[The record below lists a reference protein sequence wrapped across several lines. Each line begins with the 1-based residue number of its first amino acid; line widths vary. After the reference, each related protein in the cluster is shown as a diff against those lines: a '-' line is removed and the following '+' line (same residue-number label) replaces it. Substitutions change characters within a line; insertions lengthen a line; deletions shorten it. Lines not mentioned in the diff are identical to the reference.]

1 MYGTQRIAARLPPAG
16 PGATT
21 SRRGMKWLS
30 LAMAV
35 VWPLDLFSDSALLRA
50 NHIGGLRDPS
60 TDSTLRTRARQCNSR
75 GVNLI
80 RTQRSGARL
89 AKTQVADQIATIGSA
104 CTAEP
109 VDLTLAPLPQANSGI
124 RIHSMRRMTIV
135 AIATMLTTASAFG
148 QNAGTAGPGSAPLTA
163 KPLTAPPTGATN
175 PALHTAAV
183 KPAAA
188 STPESRS
195 AAALALSHEPTFDE
209 GTAQRIRDAALSYSD
224 LAVRGGWPAIPSD
237 AKFAIGVPGPHD
249 DLLRQRL
256 LISGDL
262 AVDKASGAFDE
273 VVAEAVMRFQ
283 ARHGLAPTGTVTPR
297 TLAALNVPVQKR
309 IKQLEASLER
319 LENMNFGF
327 GQRYVV
333 VNLPATFAEAV
344 ENDHVV
350 RRYRVIVGKT
360 EKPSPT
366 LTAEITGVILN
377 PTWTVPS
384 SISKTEISAH
394 MRKDPGYLARM
405 HMEVLDAH
413 DVPIDP
419 RSVDWSGARTPNFT
433 VRQQSGTFNALGAVK
448 IDMPNPYS
456 VYSTT
461 PTSETCSATITAS
474 TRTAAR
480 GSTMCAILPPGCCR
494 KRCRNGIGLPSTR
507 PSPPASTR
515 TSCCRRR
522 FRWPGS
528 TSRGG

>member
-1 MYGTQRIAARLPPAG
+1 
-16 PGATT
+16 
-21 SRRGMKWLS
+21 
-30 LAMAV
+30 
-35 VWPLDLFSDSALLRA
+35 
-50 NHIGGLRDPS
+50 
-60 TDSTLRTRARQCNSR
+60 
-75 GVNLI
+75 
-80 RTQRSGARL
+80 
-89 AKTQVADQIATIGSA
+89 
-104 CTAEP
+104 
-109 VDLTLAPLPQANSGI
+109 
-124 RIHSMRRMTIV
+124 MTVV

-163 KPLTAPPTGATN
+163 KPVTAPPTGATN

-224 LAVRGGWPAIPSD
+224 LAVRGGWPAIPAD

-249 DLLRQRL
+249 DLLRRRL

-273 VVAEAVMRFQ
+273 VVAEAVMHFQ

-456 VYSTT
+456 VYMHDTNQRNLFSDDYRFD
-461 PTSETCSATITAS
+461 SHGCSRVDNVRDLAAWLLQEEMPKWNRAAIDAAIATGQHEDVVLPKKVPVAWIYLTGWMTKDQIVQFRNDIYDQDEQLLEATAEE
-474 TRTAAR
+474 AAFFNR
-480 GSTMCAILPPGCCR
+480 AGSTH
-494 KRCRNGIGLPSTR
+494 
-507 PSPPASTR
+507 
-515 TSCCRRR
+515 
-522 FRWPGS
+522 
-528 TSRGG
+528 

>member
-1 MYGTQRIAARLPPAG
+1 
-16 PGATT
+16 
-21 SRRGMKWLS
+21 
-30 LAMAV
+30 
-35 VWPLDLFSDSALLRA
+35 
-50 NHIGGLRDPS
+50 
-60 TDSTLRTRARQCNSR
+60 
-75 GVNLI
+75 
-80 RTQRSGARL
+80 
-89 AKTQVADQIATIGSA
+89 
-104 CTAEP
+104 
-109 VDLTLAPLPQANSGI
+109 
-124 RIHSMRRMTIV
+124 MRRMTIV
-135 AIATMLTTASAFG
+135 AIATMLAGAPAFG
-148 QNAGTAGPGSAPLTA
+148 QNAGTAGPGAAPLTA
-163 KPLTAPPTGATN
+163 KPVTAPPAGATN
-175 PALHTAAV
+175 PAPHTAAV

-195 AAALALSHEPTFDE
+195 AAASALSHEPTFDE

-224 LAVRGGWPAIPSD
+224 LAVRGGWPAIPAD
-237 AKFAIGVPGPHD
+237 AKFAIGVPGPQD
-249 DLLRQRL
+249 DLLRRRL

-366 LTAEITGVILN
+366 LTAEITGVIFN

-433 VRQQSGTFNALGAVK
+433 VRQQSGAFNALGAVK

-456 VYSTT
+456 VYMHDTNQRNLFSDDYRFD
-461 PTSETCSATITAS
+461 SHGCSRVDNVRDLAAWLLQEEMPKWNRSAIDAAIATGQHEDVVLPKKVPVAWIYLTGWMTKDQIVQFRNDIYDQDEQLLEATAEEAAFFN
-474 TRTAAR
+474 RAGNHPLTAHLAQ
-480 GSTMCAILPPGCCR
+480 
-494 KRCRNGIGLPSTR
+494 
-507 PSPPASTR
+507 
-515 TSCCRRR
+515 
-522 FRWPGS
+522 
-528 TSRGG
+528 